1 MWTRVYSS
9 PCRTTFYCN
18 IIMLF
23 VFLFQHGLLLEKSLF
38 DEGNPYIDSQQEIC
52 PIESPNLL
60 DIRKTSILTVFKFN
74 FPKKL

>member
-1 MWTRVYSS
+1 
-9 PCRTTFYCN
+9 
-18 IIMLF
+18 MLF

-60 DIRKTSILTVFKFN
+60 DIRKNSNLAVFKFN